1 VNSTIAAPVPVPSGR
16 TAAWYMDALRSGRPQ
31 AFAPVDGVVVCAG
44 EPDVADAAG
53 VEGVEGVEGE
63 AEPEVEVDAAGLTG
77 APDGEEPAPAGVPP
91 G

>member
-1 VNSTIAAPVPVPSGR
+1 
-16 TAAWYMDALRSGRPQ
+16 MRSGRPQ
-31 AFAPVDGVVVCAG
+31 AFAPVDCVVVCAG
-44 EPDVADAAG
+44 EPDVADVADAAG

-63 AEPEVEVDAAGLTG
+63 AEVEVDAAGLTG

>member
-1 VNSTIAAPVPVPSGR
+1 
-16 TAAWYMDALRSGRPQ
+16 MRSDRPQ
-31 AFAPVDGVVVCAG
+31 AFAPVDGVAVCVG
-44 EPDVADAAG
+44 ESDVADVAGVAG

-63 AEPEVEVDAAGLTG
+63 AELEVEVDAAGLTG

>member
-1 VNSTIAAPVPVPSGR
+1 
-16 TAAWYMDALRSGRPQ
+16 MDALRSGRPQ

-53 VEGVEGVEGE
+53 VEGAEGD

>member
-1 VNSTIAAPVPVPSGR
+1 
-16 TAAWYMDALRSGRPQ
+16 MDALRSGRPQ
-31 AFAPVDGVVVCAG
+31 AFAPVDGVVVWAG

-53 VEGVEGVEGE
+53 VEGVEGEV
-63 AEPEVEVDAAGLTG
+63 EPEVEVDAAGLTG

>member
-1 VNSTIAAPVPVPSGR
+1 
-16 TAAWYMDALRSGRPQ
+16 MDALRSDRPQ
-31 AFAPVDGVVVCAG
+31 AFAPVGGVAVCVG

-53 VEGVEGVEGE
+53 VEGVAGE

-77 APDGEEPAPAGVPP
+77 APDGEEPAPAGLPP

>member
-1 VNSTIAAPVPVPSGR
+1 
-16 TAAWYMDALRSGRPQ
+16 MRSDTPQ
-31 AFAPVDGVVVCAG
+31 AFAPVDGVAVCAG

-63 AEPEVEVDAAGLTG
+63 AELEVEVDAAGLTG
-77 APDGEEPAPAGVPP
+77 APDGEEPAPAWLPP